1 MYRSTRKPI
10 SWEIHILTYSPIP
23 AYNEE
28 DEVMT
33 AKYEYCE
40 FNLPLIEGA
49 FITA

>member
-1 MYRSTRKPI
+1 MNEEEFQSFDFLI
-10 SWEIHILTYSPIP
+10 
-23 AYNEE
+23 NEE